1 MHHSHIYTASSKR
14 SIEWVHPI
22 PFRKAIAITLSIFRS
37 NASSLWSGR
46 NVFRS
51 RKAALSS
58 KTLIGGGR
66 SSRLQEPPAFS
77 PAQLAPH
84 PVREALDSI
93 VRSHC
98 RIWSGLSLWA
108 AISFYTCQVLCF
120 ETAEHCSNIKYFT
133 LYPLNNS
140 LVCNAF

>member
-1 MHHSHIYTASSKR
+1 MHHSHIYTTSSKR

-22 PFRKAIAITLSIFRS
+22 PFRKAISMTSSICRS
-37 NASSLWSGR
+37 TASGLWSGR
-46 NVFRS
+46 NVFRP

-58 KTLIGGGR
+58 NTLIGGSH
-66 SSRLQEPPAFS
+66 SSGLLGPPAFS

-98 RIWSGLSLWA
+98 RIWSGLPLWA

-120 ETAEHCSNIKYFT
+120 ETAEHCSNIK
-133 LYPLNNS
+133 
-140 LVCNAF
+140 